1 MKLLKELSEANERNI
16 AFETK
21 VNMYILLYMY
31 RYFFSVSLIILYVL
45 FNLYMI
51 YCSTIS
57 QLSYFNETASM
68 MLETSIV
75 NIDKYVMVKQILQR
89 TKYFTRWKI

>member
-31 RYFFSVSLIILYVL
+31 KYFFFVSLIILYMY
-45 FNLYMI
+45 FFI
-51 YCSTIS
+51 Y
-57 QLSYFNETASM
+57 
-68 MLETSIV
+68 V
-75 NIDKYVMVKQILQR
+75 
-89 TKYFTRWKI
+89 